1 MIKPCPIGYNLNI
14 QCQGGISLNSI
25 FGITFTK
32 QANMRRV
39 LLSLI
44 PIYTAAVYFFG
55 WRVIALL
62 FVNTIAGVLMEWLF
76 KRTEKKPV
84 SEAVFV
90 SAALY
95 TLILPPR
102 TPFWV
107 AAVGMLFGILFSK
120 EVFGGFGRN
129 VFNPA
134 LVARAFVYVS
144 FPAFITG
151 QWTAVRSGFPGGF
164 GAYLNPPIDTLST
177 ATPMLVYRTTGSLT
191 DIGSLLWGSVSGSAG
206 ETSAALIILAG
217 IYLLYTKTAFWENML
232 GVLVG
237 FSLTTLVFNAL
248 GVSIVPPLMFGLLS
262 GGLLFGTVFM
272 ITDPITSAKTRE
284 GKLIYGFLVG
294 LLTVVIRGFALFTG
308 GIMFSILIG
317 NMFVPIIDVA
327 VKSFKQA
334 RKAKG
339 GAVHG

>member
-1 MIKPCPIGYNLNI
+1 MYSFL
-14 QCQGGISLNSI
+14 GIR
-25 FGITFTK
+25 FMK

-39 LLSLI
+39 VISLI
-44 PIYTAAVYFFG
+44 PIFIGAVYFFG
-55 WRVIALL
+55 LRAIPLL
-62 FVNTIAGVLMEWLF
+62 LVNTAAAVLVEWLF
-76 KRTEKKPV
+76 KRRENKPV

-90 SAALY
+90 SALLY

-107 AAVGMLFGILFSK
+107 AALGIMFGILFGK

-144 FPAFITG
+144 FSKYLTG
-151 QWTAVRSGFPGGF
+151 QWTQASTGFPGGF
-164 GAYLNPPIDTLST
+164 VRYLNEGIDTLSS
-177 ATPMLVYRTTGSLT
+177 ATPMLVYRASSEMAGYSRLLFGNVNGSL
-191 DIGSLLWGSVSGSAG
+191 G
-206 ETSAALIILAG
+206 ETSGFLIILAG

-232 GVLVG
+232 GLLLG
-237 FSLTTLVFNAL
+237 FAVFTLIFNGIGAE
-248 GVSIVPPLMFGLLS
+248 SVPNLLFGLLS

-272 ITDPITSAKTRE
+272 ITDPISSAKTRE

-294 LLTVVIRGFALFTG
+294 AITVVIRGFALFAG
-308 GIMFSILIG
+308 GIMFAILIG

-327 VKSFKQA
+327 VKEFKTSL
-334 RKAKG
+334 KNKG
-339 GAVHG
+339 GIENA